1 MASVKNRVRN
11 KLFKCFR
18 PAAIDDDSTKP
29 GATDGS
35 GNLVFTSI
43 SGKGKSRKI
52 SNSLSGEKGKVYSE
66 GGDAGGGDRGNK
78 EGSHRSFSAAVKAVL
93 FDASLTKKT
102 PRNRKARQISNSSNI
117 NMSSEISQKVSKS
130 SHDHEKPSKR
140 DSSAAGDWK
149 TNYNYWSSS
158 LDSSFPTTYS
168 TDHSLSSSRV
178 SSLALDSTPWLEH
191 KESFRAGSAGSK
203 RIDRFISTDDV
214 REYRR
219 VDIGLCMFLVSFSVL
234 IFWGREYAQY
244 AALRCCLLLFDGPDK
259 RIDSARCRIEL
270 PEIGSEEH
278 KKKVIMEG
286 LLERNHSRLL

>member
-18 PAAIDDDSTKP
+18 PAAIDDDPIKP
-29 GATDGS
+29 DATDGS
-35 GNLVFTSI
+35 GNSIFTSI
-43 SGKGKSRKI
+43 SGKGKSGKI

-66 GGDAGGGDRGNK
+66 GGDAGGDRSNK
-78 EGSHRSFSAAVKAVL
+78 KRSHRSFSAAVKAVL
-93 FDASLTKKT
+93 FDASLTKKSS
-102 PRNRKARQISNSSNI
+102 RNRKARQISNSSNI

-130 SHDHEKPSKR
+130 SHDQVKASKR

-149 TNYNYWSSS
+149 TNYSYWSSS

-178 SSLALDSTPWLEH
+178 SSLALDSAPWSEH
-191 KESFRAGSAGSK
+191 KESFGAGSAESE
-203 RIDRFISTDDV
+203 RIDRFISTDNV

-234 IFWGREYAQY
+234 IFWGRVCAIFCTSM
-244 AALRCCLLLFDGPDK
+244 LFLLFDGPNK

>member
-1 MASVKNRVRN
+1 MGSVKNRVRN

-18 PAAIDDDSTKP
+18 PAAMDEDPTKP
-29 GATDGS
+29 DATDGS
-35 GNLVFTSI
+35 GNSVFTCI
-43 SGKGKSRKI
+43 SSGEGKSRKI

-66 GGDAGGGDRGNK
+66 GGGAGGDRSNK
-78 EGSHRSFSAAVKAVL
+78 ERSHRSFSAAVKAVL
-93 FDASLTKKT
+93 FDASLTNK
-102 PRNRKARQISNSSNI
+102 PLRNSKARRISNSSNI

-149 TNYNYWSSS
+149 TNYSYWSSS
-158 LDSSFPTTYS
+158 LDSSFPTTFS
-168 TDHSLSSSRV
+168 TDHSLSSSRL
-178 SSLALDSTPWLEH
+178 SSLALDSTPWS
-191 KESFRAGSAGSK
+191 ESFRAGSVESK
-203 RIDRFISTDDV
+203 QINRFISTDDV

-234 IFWGREYAQY
+234 IFWGRVCAIFCTSM
-244 AALRCCLLLFDGPDK
+244 LFLLFDGPNK
-259 RIDSARCRIEL
+259 RIDSARCHIEL

-286 LLERNHSRLL
+286 LLERNHSRLFVTN